1 MVDKFL
7 VRQCIPMRTALGTII
22 GEPMLRTTM
31 QKSVLATCTRIKSII
46 PCCVAPFHRDGHVPW
61 ANVCS
66 LLQANMS
73 KYESSTSRTTQGWSS
88 HMVFAT
94 YHLSLYCHLDTILPI
109 LLAEPA
115 CTARHTS
122 APMQPVKQHR
132 TMHTKKRPTSC
143 SGDCEDCLIRHATA
157 WSPTGSTEH
166 SPLLSLHFHVPC
178 LRKHPCACLL
188 GILCLMQSCAGL
200 ADCEC
205 CLDVLSADRGQLQ
218 GTDQED
224 GHCSQHVL
232 SVDP

>member
-1 MVDKFL
+1 
-7 VRQCIPMRTALGTII
+7 MRTALGTIV

-73 KYESSTSRTTQGWSS
+73 KYESSTSRCTTQGWSS

-94 YHLSLYCHLDTILPI
+94 YHLSLYCTQCVHNCHLDTILPI

-122 APMQPVKQHR
+122 APMQPVKPCIQR
-132 TMHTKKRPTSC
+132 NAQLPAQAIAKIASSDMPQPGAQQAARNT
-143 SGDCEDCLIRHATA
+143 
-157 WSPTGSTEH
+157 
-166 SPLLSLHFHVPC
+166 PLC
-178 LRKHPCACLL
+178 
-188 GILCLMQSCAGL
+188 
-200 ADCEC
+200 
-205 CLDVLSADRGQLQ
+205 
-218 GTDQED
+218 
-224 GHCSQHVL
+224 
-232 SVDP
+232 